1 MPVTRLT
8 RDLIL
13 SSIRENHA
21 SLVELGVRQIALFG
35 SFARNEPTEAS
46 DVDILVDLADH
57 KFDTYMDVKFYLEDL
72 FGRRVD
78 LVVRDLIK
86 PRLRKHIL
94 EEAIRAA

>member
-1 MPVTRLT
+1 
-8 RDLIL
+8 
-13 SSIRENHA
+13 
-21 SLVELGVRQIALFG
+21 
-35 SFARNEPTEAS
+35 
-46 DVDILVDLADH
+46 
-57 KFDTYMDVKFYLEDL
+57 VKFYLEDL